1 MDMTLFGVSLEK
13 EQALRERM
21 QKLGIRD
28 EDLVEKF
35 VRSGGHGGQNVN
47 KVATC
52 VYLKHI
58 PSGIEVKCQ
67 KERSQAMNRFFARR
81 LLADKLEN
89 QILGEQ
95 SAEQQRIEKI
105 RRQKRK
111 RSKRAK
117 EKMLANKRAQSEK
130 KQSRSKAS
138 AFSED

>member
-1 MDMTLFGVSLEK
+1 MTLFGVSLEK
-13 EQALRERM
+13 EQALKERM
-21 QKLGIRD
+21 EKLGIRN

-89 QILGEQ
+89 QILGER

-130 KQSRSKAS
+130 KQARSKVPTHL
-138 AFSED
+138 EE

>member
-1 MDMTLFGVSLEK
+1 MALFGVSLEK
-13 EQALRERM
+13 EKALQERM

-28 EDLVEKF
+28 EDLIEKF

-117 EKMLANKRAQSEK
+117 EKMLANKRAQSQK
-130 KQSRSKAS
+130 KQGRSKVPAHV
-138 AFSED
+138 EE

>member
-1 MDMTLFGVSLEK
+1 MTIFGVSLEK

-67 KERSQAMNRFFARR
+67 QERSQALNRFLARR

-130 KQSRSKAS
+130 KQARSKIS
-138 AFSED
+138 SHLED

>member
-1 MDMTLFGVSLEK
+1 MTIFGVSLEK
-13 EQALRERM
+13 EQALRDRM

-117 EKMLANKRAQSEK
+117 EKMLANKRVQSEK
-130 KQSRSKAS
+130 KQSRSKIS
-138 AFSED
+138 AHSDE

>member
-1 MDMTLFGVSLEK
+1 MTIFGVSIEK

-67 KERSQAMNRFFARR
+67 QERSQALNRFFARR
-81 LLADKLEN
+81 LRADKLES

-130 KQSRSKAS
+130 KQGRSKVPA
-138 AFSED
+138 DID

>member
-1 MDMTLFGVSLEK
+1 MTLFGVSLEK

-67 KERSQAMNRFFARR
+67 KERSQALNRFLARR

-130 KQSRSKAS
+130 KQARSKVPV
-138 AFSED
+138 FSED

>member
-1 MDMTLFGVSLEK
+1 MTIFGVSLEK
-13 EQALRERM
+13 EQALKERM
-21 QKLGIRD
+21 EKLGIRD

-67 KERSQAMNRFFARR
+67 KERSQALNRFFARR

-89 QILGEQ
+89 QILGEK
-95 SAEQQRIEKI
+95 SAEQQRIEKL

-130 KQSRSKAS
+130 KQARSKAS
-138 AFSED
+138 THLEE

>member
-1 MDMTLFGVSLEK
+1 MTLFGVSLEK
-13 EQALRERM
+13 EQALKERM
-21 QKLGIRD
+21 EKLGIRN

-89 QILGEQ
+89 QILGER

-130 KQSRSKAS
+130 KQARSKIPTH
-138 AFSED
+138 EE